1 MINVLRN
8 GREYEL
14 NVDVLDE
21 LSPFEWRRARPK
33 ERELVACSPFR
44 DESSPSFS
52 INLETGLW
60 KDFGS
65 TDEYSQGNLITLL
78 SYLHNDTPLEIEK
91 YLLEK
96 YGIDFQD
103 EDTLELNINLSLEEE
118 EKEKIITIDEYK
130 PYAFRHVYL
139 SGRGVSEKIQR
150 AFKIGYD
157 KKGKAIAI
165 PWFNKDGEIINVKFR
180 SINTKRFYYFP
191 TGQAIKNHVYG
202 IHFIFRMNIKKAY
215 IVESEIDALYLW
227 SCGFPAI
234 ALGGSNL
241 SKPQIQLIHR
251 SPIETLVIATDNDA
265 VGRVVRDKIIK
276 EFVGYKDLQDLVLP
290 PQAKDVNDVVPE
302 RLKVLAENTSE
313 VNIKLF

>member
-1 MINVLRN
+1 MINILRN

-14 NVDVLDE
+14 NVDVLEE
-21 LSPFEWRRARPK
+21 LSPFEWNRARPK

-44 DESSPSFS
+44 DEKSPSFS

-65 TDEYSQGNLITLL
+65 TDTYSQGNLVSLL
-78 SYLHNDTPLEIEK
+78 SYLQNETPEDVER

-103 EDTLELNINLSLEEE
+103 EDTLELNIHLSMDEE
-118 EKEKIITIDEYK
+118 EKPKTISLDEYK
-130 PYAFRHVYL
+130 PYAFRHSYL
-139 SGRGVSEKIQR
+139 NGRGVSERVQR
-150 AFKIGYD
+150 SFKIGYD

-180 SINTKRFYYFP
+180 SISTKRFYYFP
-191 TGQAIKNHVYG
+191 NGQAIKNHIYG
-202 IHFIFRMNIKKAY
+202 MNFIYRMNIKKAFL
-215 IVESEIDALYLW
+215 VESEIDALYLW

-234 ALGGSNL
+234 ALGGSNM

-265 VGRVVRDKIIK
+265 VGRSVREKVIK
-276 EFVGYKDLQDLVLP
+276 EFVGYKELHDLVLP
-290 PQAKDVNDVVPE
+290 STAKDVNEVAPE

-313 VNIKLF
+313 VNIKLI